1 MNKDSRYRDPL
12 SRSERQQENNETSI
26 LREIGSTLVY
36 ILVITGI
43 FLFIQHFFFVLVS
56 VDGQS
61 MYPTLEHNDRLVLN
75 KVSDIERFDIV
86 VFPAPDDP
94 EKQYIK
100 RVIGVPGDKV
110 EYREDVLYLNGE
122 QVDEPYLEYYEED
135 EVFSTYVTGNFDL
148 ESLVGTP
155 TVPEGHYFVLGD
167 NRLNSR
173 DSRSFGF
180 IDEETIT
187 GETSLQVWPLSE
199 FGFID

>member
-1 MNKDSRYRDPL
+1 MNKDSNSRDSL
-12 SRSERQQENNETSI
+12 TRSDYQQENKGTSI
-26 LREIGSTLVY
+26 LREIASTLVY

-43 FLFIQHFFFVLVS
+43 FLLIQHFFFVLVS

-86 VFPAPDDP
+86 VFPAPDEPD
-94 EKQYIK
+94 KQYIK
-100 RVIGVPGDKV
+100 RVIGVPGDEV
-110 EYREDVLYLNGE
+110 EYREDVLYLNGK
-122 QVDEPYLEYYEED
+122 QVDEPYLEHYQEGEF
-135 EVFSTYVTGNFDL
+135 FSTYVTGNFDL

-155 TVPEGHYFVLGD
+155 TVPKGHYFVLGD

-187 GETSLQVWPLSE
+187 GETSFQVWPLSE
-199 FGFID
+199 FGFIE